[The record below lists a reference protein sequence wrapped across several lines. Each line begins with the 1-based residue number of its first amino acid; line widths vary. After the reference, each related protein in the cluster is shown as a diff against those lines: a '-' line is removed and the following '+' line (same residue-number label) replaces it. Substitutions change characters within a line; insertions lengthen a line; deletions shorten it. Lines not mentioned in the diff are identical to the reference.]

1 MGFEYQSQVRPSTGY
16 PDPKESYQIGFRLDE
31 EAERCWP
38 AEDDCA
44 GFREGVEKFKSEVRE
59 LSLKVMEL
67 LAEGVGLVS
76 CGGGWWPLTFLR
88 LLRDPCGNGFR
99 AQV

>member
-38 AEDDCA
+38 AEGDCG

-67 LAEGVGLVS
+67 LAEGVGLVR
-76 CGGGWWPLTFLR
+76 PLSFSLSLSSAATLR
-88 LLRDPCGNGFR
+88 ERVF
-99 AQV
+99 